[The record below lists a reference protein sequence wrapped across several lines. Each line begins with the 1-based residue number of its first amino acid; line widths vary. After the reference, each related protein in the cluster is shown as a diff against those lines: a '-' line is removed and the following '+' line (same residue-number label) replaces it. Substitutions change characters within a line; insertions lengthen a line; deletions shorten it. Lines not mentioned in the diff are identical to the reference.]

1 VNPGAYVG
9 TGAKPGLEEARAA
22 VLGLK
27 YGWKLR
33 SLSRRPLPKRAVVR
47 QERAN
52 AGSPNVCHI
61 VGSGWSLAESAG
73 SIDPADYVVGYNL
86 AALLGRRFDAY
97 HMERIDERAP
107 GVNEYYRAMIA
118 ASGQDRVYI
127 KNLHDDR
134 VLPRVIEYHLSYGCM
149 PYRTLNA
156 GGYFSKGEEAAL
168 CRYLLDGGG
177 GFLLQYRSTLMLL
190 IVLYAAAGFR
200 QIVLHG
206 QDLSGPYFFD
216 VARFALAE
224 EMRPRERGILPA
236 KPSPVSEI
244 HAIDRPFRSEPR
256 IVEVLPAMVDVLDA
270 RGVSLTCA
278 TANSPISRYC
288 PVYAPGAPGP
298 AEPGS

>member
-1 VNPGAYVG
+1 MNPGAYVA
-9 TGAKPGLEEARAA
+9 TGMKPGLEEARAA
-22 VLGLK
+22 LLGLK
-27 YGWKLR
+27 YGRKLR
-33 SLSRRPLPKRAVVR
+33 SLSRRPLSKQAVVR
-47 QERAN
+47 QEKAN
-52 AGSPNVCHI
+52 AGGARACHI
-61 VGSGWSLAESAG
+61 VGSGWSLAETLGTIPSE
-73 SIDPADYVVGYNL
+73 DYVVGYNL
-86 AALLGRRFDAY
+86 AALTGRRFDAY

-107 GVNEYYRAMIA
+107 GVNEYYRDMIG

-134 VLPRVIEYHLSYGCM
+134 VLARVIEFHLAYGAM

-177 GFLLQYRSTLMLL
+177 GYLLQYRSTLMLL
-190 IVLYAAAGFR
+190 IVLYAAAGFE

-216 VARFALAE
+216 VAPFPLAE

-244 HAIDRPFRSEPR
+244 HAIDRPFRNEPR
-256 IVEVLPAMVDVLDA
+256 IVDALPAMVEVLA
-270 RGVSLTCA
+270 ERGVMLACA
-278 TANSPISRYC
+278 SANSPIARYC
-288 PVYAPGAPGP
+288 PVYAPHRA
-298 AEPGS
+298 